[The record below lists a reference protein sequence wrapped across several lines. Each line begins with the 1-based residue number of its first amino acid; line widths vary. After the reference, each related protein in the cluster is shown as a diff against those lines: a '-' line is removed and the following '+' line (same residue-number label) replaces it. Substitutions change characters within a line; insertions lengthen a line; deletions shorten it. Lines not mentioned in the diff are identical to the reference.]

1 MNTDRARNGPTFF
14 LSRTPPRERKW
25 LKLGADPSDK
35 KEKAKAVEVRLRK
48 E

>member
-1 MNTDRARNGPTFF
+1 M
-14 LSRTPPRERKW
+14 ERKL

-35 KEKAKAVEVRLRK
+35 KEEAKAVEVRLRK